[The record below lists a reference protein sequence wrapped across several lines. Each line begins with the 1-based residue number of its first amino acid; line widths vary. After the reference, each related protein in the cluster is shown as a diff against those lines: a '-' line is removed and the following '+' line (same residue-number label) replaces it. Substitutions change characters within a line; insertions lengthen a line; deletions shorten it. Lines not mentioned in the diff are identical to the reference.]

1 MKLFYYLAVVLL
13 FAVASCGNVGT
24 SGDQDENTHQ
34 GESLPVIA
42 SLPPLENGT
51 AKLSEADFGTVIE
64 LTGKSHPVPQI
75 FPVSATEIVVKD
87 SLLILK
93 NFNQRGNMVNLF
105 TLPDFRFVTSLL
117 PGGRGPME
125 FLYPHIIPT
134 QEKDK
139 LCYVYDSSMDK
150 LFTVHA
156 DLSVSNHPVTLQ
168 KEGDFAQRQFSRVSD
183 SSLFYVES
191 TNKGKSIFQID
202 RKADSVTVSE
212 YYNLAFSKAHKGW
225 AAYIGD
231 FGENRELN
239 RLVYAYKY
247 FKKILFLD
255 TQTGHVKVID
265 FDEKPIEGRDN
276 IGTLGPDN
284 VTYYWGMTAGKEY
297 VYLLY
302 SGRTP
307 LVVTRELDK
316 GPGYIFVEQ
325 FDWNGNPVRKFR
337 LDHWGYFGVD
347 EVNQTIYQVAAS
359 LEDPILSYTM
369 P

>member
-1 MKLFYYLAVVLL
+1 MNIFYFLAVVPLL
-13 FAVASCGNVGT
+13 AVTSCGNSGT
-24 SGDQDENTHQ
+24 SGNQDENARQ
-34 GESLPVIA
+34 EDLQPVVA

-51 AKLSEADFGTVIE
+51 VNVSEADFGTVME
-64 LTGKSHPVPQI
+64 LTGESHPVPEI
-75 FPVSATEIVVKD
+75 FPVSETEIVVKD
-87 SLLILK
+87 SLLILR
-93 NFNQRGNMVNLF
+93 NFNPRGNMVNLF

-117 PGGRGPME
+117 PAGRGPME
-125 FLYPHIIPT
+125 FLSPHIIPT

-139 LCYVYDSSMDK
+139 LCYVYDSSLDK
-150 LFTVHA
+150 LFTVNA
-156 DLSVSNHPVTLQ
+156 GLSVSNHPVTLQ
-168 KEGDFAQRQFSRVSD
+168 KEGDFAQRQFSRASD

-191 TNKGKSIFQID
+191 TDKGKSIFKID
-202 RKADSVTVSE
+202 QTADSATVSE
-212 YYNLAFSKAHKGW
+212 YYNLGFSKAHKGW

-231 FGENRELN
+231 FGENREKN

-255 TQTGHVKVID
+255 TQTGNVKVLD
-265 FDEKPIEGRDN
+265 FDEKPIEGKDN

-307 LVVTRELDK
+307 LVVTRELAK

-325 FDWNGNPVRKFR
+325 FDWNGNPVRKFK

-347 EVNQTIYQVAAS
+347 EANHTIYQVSSS
-359 LEDPILSYTM
+359 LEDPILSYKM